1 MSSTVLRIGTGSPP
15 ANSRELPW
23 TALRPSAP
31 RYRGGPQKLDGR
43 YRAGRT
49 VAFKLGTGQLVA
61 VWETARVISDAV
73 RDYCAKGGLPAKTA
87 VFHNDIRDGVEELKW
102 TADATGGGGT
112 VHYKI
117 EQV

>member
-1 MSSTVLRIGTGSPP
+1 MEPDTTLLTAGSSTGLRYDRSRRDIVGVLK
-15 ANSRELPW
+15 
-23 TALRPSAP
+23 
-31 RYRGGPQKLDGR
+31 KLDGR

-87 VFHNDIRDGVEELKW
+87 VFHNDIGDGVEELKW
-102 TADATGGGGT
+102 TADATGEGVT
-112 VHYKI
+112 VYYKL
-117 EQV
+117 EQVSGP